1 MARREQLS
9 AIVLRS
15 FDVGDADRFCIF
27 LTREHGRIAARAKAV
42 RKTGSRMGGSLLP
55 FHRIVL
61 DLTESSTGFIVTGAQ
76 LARGFS
82 PTSDIRSFAAAHEAS
97 ELLMN
102 LLQDEDPLPEVFDAL
117 ETFLAEHLL
126 APEAA
131 YQAFTFNLLSLLG
144 FLPDIDALGAF
155 GDCKE
160 DEQTFIAAA
169 IQGECQDDVSLETLK
184 QVRCIATAILSEH
197 LTSPLKAPEVAS
209 LLAY

>member
-102 LLQDEDPLPEVFDAL
+102 LLQDEDPLPEVFDAF
-117 ETFLAEHLL
+117 EAFLADHLQ

-131 YQAFTFNLLSLLG
+131 YQAFTFHLLYLLG
-144 FLPDIDALGAF
+144 FLPELENVSAF
-155 GDCKE
+155 GVCGE
-160 DEQTFIAAA
+160 EEQTFIAAA
-169 IQGECQDDVSLETLK
+169 IQGECLESSLPTLK
-184 QVRCIATAILSEH
+184 NVRVIATTLLSEH
-197 LTSPLKAPEVAS
+197 ITNPMRSPEIAHVLS
-209 LLAY
+209 I